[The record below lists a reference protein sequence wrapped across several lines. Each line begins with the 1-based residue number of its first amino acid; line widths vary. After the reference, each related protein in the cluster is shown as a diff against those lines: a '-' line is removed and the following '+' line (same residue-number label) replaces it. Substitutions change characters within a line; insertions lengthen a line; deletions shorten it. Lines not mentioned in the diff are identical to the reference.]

1 MTVAKNVTVEKVFE
15 EAQALSDIERDRLI
29 LMLEEH
35 ARGGLSEADI
45 ESEWNEEAVRRYE
58 DYKEGKD
65 EAIPAEDVMR
75 RLKQKYGQ

>member
-1 MTVAKNVTVEKVFE
+1 MNVTKKTTVEEVFA

-35 ARGGLSEADI
+35 AREGLSEAEI
-45 ESEWNEEAVRRYE
+45 EREWNEEAVRRYE

-65 EAIPAEDVMR
+65 EAIPAKDVMR

>member
-1 MTVAKNVTVEKVFE
+1 MTVAKKVTVEKVFE

-35 ARGGLSEADI
+35 AREGLSEADI

-65 EAIPAEDVMR
+65 EAIPAEDVLH

>member
-1 MTVAKNVTVEKVFE
+1 MNVTKKTTVEEVFA

-35 ARGGLSEADI
+35 AREGLSEAEI
-45 ESEWNEEAVRRYE
+45 EREWNEEAVRRYE

-75 RLKQKYGQ
+75 RLQQKYGQ

>member
-1 MTVAKNVTVEKVFE
+1 MNVTKKTTVEEVFA

-29 LMLEEH
+29 LMLDEH
-35 ARGGLSEADI
+35 AREGLSEAEI
-45 ESEWNEEAVRRYE
+45 EREWNEEAVRRHE

-75 RLKQKYGQ
+75 RLQQKYGQ